1 MFKFKKPKRDIR
13 FLDPERLR
21 HNSGL
26 PSQNENRGFN
36 IQERHANVNFVS
48 EHVPDSS
55 DPWVT
60 VELTVEQSNESSN
73 QGSFLKLISS
83 GTMRPYSIKNDFKIN
98 DVESITLFDVETSVS
113 TKKIG
118 VFSDSKIYSALI
130 HSLLEP
136 YSLNVGHFNHPNTFV
151 DEKFNEFDE
160 ISAWIIFLSDE
171 DESDFLDNF
180 LNRYEHKPALFL
192 FPKMQRSNCNSRIKS
207 FVLEHGFINEEVTNF

>member
-21 HNSGL
+21 YKAGS
-26 PSQNENRGFN
+26 PSQCENDYRR
-36 IQERHANVNFVS
+36 IKAQETLQNVNFVS
-48 EHVPDSS
+48 EHDQDSN
-55 DPWVT
+55 DTWV
-60 VELTVEQSNESSN
+60 TVEQSNESSN
-73 QGSFLKLISS
+73 QDSYSFLKLITSDKIS
-83 GTMRPYSIKNDFKIN
+83 PYSIKNDFKIN
-98 DVESITLFDVETSVS
+98 DVESITLFDLEESVS

-118 VFSDSKIYSALI
+118 IFSDSKIYSALI
-130 HSLLEP
+130 HSLLDP

-171 DESDFLDNF
+171 DESDFLDRF

-192 FPKMQRSNCNSRIKS
+192 FAKMQRSNCNSRIKE
-207 FVLEHGFINEEVTNF
+207 FIIEHGFINETVTDF